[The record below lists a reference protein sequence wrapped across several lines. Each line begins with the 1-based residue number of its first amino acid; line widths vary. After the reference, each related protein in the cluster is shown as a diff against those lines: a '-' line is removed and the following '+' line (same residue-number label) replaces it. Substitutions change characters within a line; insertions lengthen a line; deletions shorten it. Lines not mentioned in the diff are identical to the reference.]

1 MFGINTVSADDID
14 TNNLIVDNLIINTSG
29 TAPTVDSADDSTN
42 IATTAWVIDHADQNN
57 LKYVPSTG
65 VFTGGKITIVSSTTY
80 SITDGTGVVYD
91 TTTRVAT
98 PVSWSGYTNVSIV
111 DINNPEIYISID
123 STGSIVETYTHPSNM
138 DARSYLYLGHFQAI
152 SGALEV
158 EDREIGYVGDVENQ
172 LHDLVEAF
180 GGILKPSGNKVSANS
195 GTLQFTKSAGTLYG
209 NGINFHNDVQ
219 NPNEETMSAI
229 NTTTDSGLNIDYVL
243 QDGTLSHLS
252 GPPYNIDPDNYD
264 NGGLQTVPNNKWTI
278 QRMYLA
284 PGGNIL
290 IQYGQNLYNN
300 KALAEKAIFIEDH
313 VEAPEIYRNY
323 ASLCYLILK
332 RNTTDLASAD
342 NAILNTGLLAG
353 VTSQGVT
360 EGTLQSAYDNSTS
373 QPQITL
379 DHTTGSGTLQI
390 KGTSGSTDVFQLIS
404 NADAELFTVQN
415 DGEIVIGN
423 SGPITFDSYIH
434 IEGNSNGR
442 VCIGRETECSGDNQV
457 SLGYRAGY
465 NPSGSA
471 TAINSICIGTNAGAN
486 LPANAN
492 ANTNVLIGASV
503 FSDIVANS
511 NRAYNIVAIGNQCM
525 GYNDVASGCN
535 VDNGGVA
542 IGTLS
547 AYKSAGQYGVYL
559 GYASGG
565 NSSSNGDRNVAIG
578 HESGYNGINNYSIA
592 IGYRASYSSNT
603 ANSICLN
610 ASGSDFGTS
619 ESGFYVNPVR
629 KLTTPPS
636 NHKMMCIDTDTN
648 ELVGIDTDDHGLLSA
663 NNTWTGENTFT
674 NKIIC
679 DTFEGEAVSSDV
691 NIGNNV
697 TTGDIVIGSG
707 LTTGFLRLGSSS
719 ASAQVYINSQLTCT
733 DDVKGNHFL
742 AQIVNGNFNVGTNI
756 TYVSGARAIL
766 TVGSSAS
773 TTKIQG
779 YDTTITGSNSTT
791 ITSDNDVDITT
802 SSNDINLTA
811 TSGDIVASGD
821 VLDMTGIVPRSV
833 LFPVAYM
840 VNTTG
845 GKNDYYYPITVSI
858 PDYSDWYDNASGV
871 GTVTVGSAV
880 TARDYNDIDN
890 YYIVAPGYQLK
901 VYTNTNYGGT
911 NSLDYTNTTSKWR
924 AVTPAGWT
932 DSGSS
937 CRVYLNGNEI
947 S

>member
-1 MFGINTVSADDID
+1 MATYNNNNFQRSMFGINTVSADDID
-14 TNNLIVDNLIINTSG
+14 TSNLVVDNLTILTSG
-29 TAPTVDSADDSTN
+29 VAPTMPLGNNSLNLATTEFVNESISSSADDMQS
-42 IATTAWVIDHADQNN
+42 V
-57 LKYVPSTG
+57 
-65 VFTGGKITIVSSTTY
+65 
-80 SITDGTGVVYD
+80 
-91 TTTRVAT
+91 
-98 PVSWSGYTNVSIV
+98 
-111 DINNPEIYISID
+111 
-123 STGSIVETYTHPSNM
+123 
-138 DARSYLYLGHFQAI
+138 
-152 SGALEV
+152 
-158 EDREIGYVGDVENQ
+158 
-172 LHDLVEAF
+172 
-180 GGILKPSGNKVSANS
+180 
-195 GTLQFTKSAGTLYG
+195 
-209 NGINFHNDVQ
+209 
-219 NPNEETMSAI
+219 
-229 NTTTDSGLNIDYVL
+229 
-243 QDGTLSHLS
+243 
-252 GPPYNIDPDNYD
+252 
-264 NGGLQTVPNNKWTI
+264 
-278 QRMYLA
+278 
-284 PGGNIL
+284 
-290 IQYGQNLYNN
+290 YNN
-300 KALAEKAIFIEDH
+300 
-313 VEAPEIYRNY
+313 
-323 ASLCYLILK
+323 S
-332 RNTTDLASAD
+332 
-342 NAILNTGLLAG
+342 
-353 VTSQGVT
+353 
-360 EGTLQSAYDNSTS
+360 S
-373 QPQITL
+373 QPQLIIDASL
-379 DHTTGSGTLQI
+379 GSLQI
-390 KGTSGSTDVFQLIS
+390 KGNSSVTNIMEFQDDLGTEIVTIKNS
-404 NADAELFTVQN
+404 
-415 DGEIVIGN
+415 GEIVIEN
-423 SGPITFDSYIH
+423 SVPITFDDYVY
-434 IEGNSNGR
+434 IEGSSNGR
-442 VCIGRETECSGDNQV
+442 VCIGKETGCSGNNQV

-465 NPSGSA
+465 NPDATA
-471 TAINSICIGTNAGAN
+471 TAINSVCIGTNCGAN

-559 GYASGG
+559 GYASAG
-565 NSSSNGDRNVAIG
+565 NSSSNGNRNVAIG
-578 HESGYNGINNYSIA
+578 HESGYNGIKDYSIA
-592 IGYRASYSSNT
+592 IGYRASYTSNT

-610 ASGSDFGTS
+610 ASGADFVTS
-619 ESGFYVNPVR
+619 QAGFYVNPVR
-629 KLTTPPS
+629 TLTTPPS

-679 DTFEGEAVSSDV
+679 DTFQGEAVGSDV

-901 VYTNTNYGGT
+901 VFTNAISGGT
-911 NSLDYTNTTSKWR
+911 KSLDYTNNTSKWR
-924 AVTPAGWT
+924 AVTPAGYT
-932 DSGSS
+932 DQGSR
-937 CRVYLNGNEI
+937 CEVWLNGVQI
-947 S
+947 T